1 MLYAAWT
8 IENAYYCNYCILF
21 YENNFIFLLI
31 LWKPCFVPR
40 WDYIDS
46 VHKFNS

>member
-1 MLYAAWT
+1 MLYAACT
-8 IENAYYCNYCILF
+8 IENASFSNFFILF
-21 YENNFIFLLI
+21 YENNFIILLT

-46 VHKFNS
+46 AHKFNS